1 MITSSGTPLLLG
13 ARVNGGGVN
22 FALYSK
28 YASAVTLA
36 LFDSPADTESCLE
49 FPLDTESNRTGEIWH
64 IFIEGLTEGQLYDF
78 RVNGP
83 RGVDEGH
90 RFRPDRFLL
99 DPYTRAVSDLHGLP
113 KSVVI
118 GDHFDWQGV
127 PKPKIPFQETVIY
140 ETHVRGLTVHPSA
153 AVQSPGTY
161 RGVIEKIPYF
171 KDLGITA
178 LELLPVHEFNH
189 LERPR
194 KNPLNGETLG
204 NYWGYSTI
212 AFFAPKGSYSS
223 SGDCGQQADEFREMV
238 RELHRNG
245 IEVILDVVFN
255 HTAEMNHRGPL
266 YNFRGIDNRSYYL
279 LQKNKMRYLNLTG
292 CGNTFY
298 CNQAASATLIVD
310 CLKYWYSDMGV
321 DGFRFDLATVFNRDR
336 HGDWQE
342 NSPLLEWINN
352 EPSLAGVKLI
362 SEPWD
367 ASGGYA
373 VGKFGGKKWSDW
385 NDKYRDEVRSF
396 WRGDK
401 GMTGKFATRLSGSQ
415 DLFHQKDSPV
425 KSINFITCHD
435 GFTLRDL
442 VSYKKKHNRG
452 NGDNNRD
459 GASQNYSMNFGHE
472 GDTSEVRI
480 NRKRLRQA
488 KNLIAALFLSQ
499 GVPMLLGGDEFFR
512 TQRGNN
518 NAYCQDNEVSWYDWE
533 LLKYNE
539 ELYRFVRGM
548 IRFRKDH
555 PSLRRPCFFAGGR
568 GRKSVPPDI
577 LWYSADGNPRQW
589 DGTEAALACM
599 ISGDHRNTGA
609 KEDCPDL
616 FMMFNPG
623 NRKKPFSLPAIKG
636 RKRWYLAVNSA
647 GEKGEDIL
655 PLKGTQHRQ
664 PEEKFTADARSIV
677 VLQTD

>member
-1 MITSSGTPLLLG
+1 MG

-28 YASAVTLA
+28 HASAVTLA
-36 LFDSPADTESCLE
+36 LFDSPADTEPCFE
-49 FPLDTESNRTGEIWH
+49 FALDHESNRTGEIWH
-64 IFIEGLTEGQLYDF
+64 VFVEGLTAGQLYGF

-83 RGVDEGH
+83 RGVDHGH
-90 RFRPDRFLL
+90 RFKPDRILL
-99 DPYTRAVSDLHGLP
+99 DPYARAVADLHGLP
-113 KSVVI
+113 KSVVVS
-118 GDHFDWQGV
+118 DHFDWQGV
-127 PKPKIPFQETVIY
+127 PKPKIPYGDTVIY
-140 ETHVRGLTVHPSA
+140 ETHVKGLTIHPSA
-153 AVQSPGTY
+153 GVQNPGTY

-189 LERPR
+189 QERPR
-194 KNPLNGETLG
+194 KNPLNGDTLG

-212 AFFAPKGSYSS
+212 AFFAPKGSYST
-223 SGDCGQQADEFREMV
+223 SGDCGRQVDEFREMV
-238 RELHRNG
+238 RELHRAG
-245 IEVILDVVFN
+245 IEIILDVVFN
-255 HTAEMNHRGPL
+255 HTAELNHRGPL

-310 CLKYWYSDMGV
+310 CLKYWYSEMGV

-336 HGDWQE
+336 YGDWWE
-342 NSPLLEWINN
+342 KSPLLEWINN
-352 EPSLAGVKLI
+352 EPSLAGAKLI

-373 VGKFGGKKWSDW
+373 VGKFGGGKWCDW
-385 NDKYRDEVRSF
+385 NDKFRDEVRSF

-415 DLFHQKDSPV
+415 DLFHTKNSPAR
-425 KSINFITCHD
+425 SINFITCHD

-472 GDTSEVRI
+472 GDTPDAKI
-480 NRKRLRQA
+480 NRKRIRQA

-512 TQRGNN
+512 TQQGSN

-533 LLKYNE
+533 LLKENE

-548 IRFRKDH
+548 IRFRREH

-568 GRKSVPPDI
+568 GRKNLPPDI
-577 LWYSADGNPRQW
+577 SWYNPAGNPRRW
-589 DGTEAALACM
+589 DG
-599 ISGDHRNTGA
+599 
-609 KEDCPDL
+609 
-616 FMMFNPG
+616 
-623 NRKKPFSLPAIKG
+623 
-636 RKRWYLAVNSA
+636 
-647 GEKGEDIL
+647 
-655 PLKGTQHRQ
+655 
-664 PEEKFTADARSIV
+664 
-677 VLQTD
+677 